1 MVCNETSR
9 LGSIDLGIN
18 IRPDRVVLVALFL
31 LFWAKYA
38 ASGKKVAWIREE
50 KIMIA
55 FFLILLLS
63 CVVGGAIFASNNRYI
78 SKLISFSLIPGLLFM
93 IARRLDFDG
102 RALRAMRTFFVIV
115 AAYLAFTAVM
125 EHLHVSALVF
135 PKYILDSSVGI
146 HFGRVRGPFVQ
157 AVVMGGAMTV
167 IGLWILWYHFNVQKS
182 FLTWVLFF
190 PLMAGCYWTDTRG
203 AWLQV
208 AVSLMVLAILR
219 NPLRKPVR
227 ILFVL
232 ALAVYFSGVASK
244 FSAYQTNLFNRRQLQ
259 VDDRVN
265 IFHASWEMFLEKPVL
280 GFGYGNF
287 LKDSPAYFVQL
298 EGVQLR
304 GMGEGQHNTLLGL
317 LSETGLAGTI
327 PFCLIYFLF
336 FKKLWQRY
344 KEAGRDGDELNRSL
358 ALMTLAMLS
367 GIVMSAQVSD
377 FGFYNYINN
386 LAFWLTGMVYSS
398 LPALAAEPAGE
409 SAESPAQILSPAA

>member
-1 MVCNETSR
+1 
-9 LGSIDLGIN
+9 
-18 IRPDRVVLVALFL
+18 
-31 LFWAKYA
+31 
-38 ASGKKVAWIREE
+38 
-50 KIMIA
+50 
-55 FFLILLLS
+55 
-63 CVVGGAIFASNNRYI
+63 
-78 SKLISFSLIPGLLFM
+78 
-93 IARRLDFDG
+93 
-102 RALRAMRTFFVIV
+102 
-115 AAYLAFTAVM
+115 
-125 EHLHVSALVF
+125 
-135 PKYILDSSVGI
+135 
-146 HFGRVRGPFVQ
+146 
-157 AVVMGGAMTV
+157 
-167 IGLWILWYHFNVQKS
+167 
-182 FLTWVLFF
+182 
-190 PLMAGCYWTDTRG
+190 MAGCYWTDTRG
-203 AWLQV
+203 AWMQV

-344 KEAGRDGDELNRSL
+344 REAGRAGDELNRSL
-358 ALMTLAMLS
+358 ALMTLAMLA

-398 LPALAAEPAGE
+398 LPALAAEPACE
-409 SAESPAQILSPAA
+409 PAESPSQLLSPAA